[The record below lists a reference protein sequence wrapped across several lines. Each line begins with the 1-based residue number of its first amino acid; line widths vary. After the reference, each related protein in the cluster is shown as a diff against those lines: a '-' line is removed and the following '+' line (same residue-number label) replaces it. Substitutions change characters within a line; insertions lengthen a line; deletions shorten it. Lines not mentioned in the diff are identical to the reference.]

1 MQIQVFKTKEE
12 LGKAAAE
19 RAAEGIREAIDERQ
33 QAYVIAATGAS
44 QFELLD
50 SLVVQPGIDWSKT
63 TFFHL
68 DEYVGLPE
76 SHPASFRRYLKERIV
91 ERIHPGE
98 FFFIDGDHPDPDA
111 ECRRVGNLI
120 SQHTIDI
127 ALVGI
132 GENGHLAFNDPPA
145 DFETEDP
152 YLVVELDEVCRRQQ
166 LGEGWFKSLAEVPG
180 KAISMSVQQVL
191 KARQILCSVPDK
203 RKAEAVRDCLEKE
216 ISPQFPASILRRHP
230 GTVLFLDEDSTS
242 LLKEGGPCL

>member
-19 RAAEGIREAIDERQ
+19 RAAEGIREAINERQ
-33 QAYVIAATGAS
+33 QAYLIAATGAS
-44 QFELLD
+44 QFEFLD

-91 ERIHPGE
+91 KRIHPGE
-98 FFFIDGDHPDPDA
+98 FFFIEGDHPDPDA

-120 SQHTIDI
+120 LQHTIDI
-127 ALVGI
+127 AFVGI

-166 LGEGWFKSLAEVPG
+166 LGEGWFRSLQEVPP

-230 GTVLFLDEDSTS
+230 GTVLLLDEDSAS
-242 LLKEGGPCL
+242 LLVRGR